1 MGFIMDGLD
10 AEGYDR
16 SYSDRVLL
24 RRISRYFKPYRGRMV
39 LVAGMIVLNSAMDAA
54 LPLLI
59 AIGLDMLTTTEN
71 LQAEIWQRSWW
82 LILAILLAGG
92 LSWTFNFVRQRYTAR
107 TVGSVV
113 LDLRKDAFDAVLA
126 RDMSFYDEYSSGK
139 IVSRVTSDTQD
150 FSNVVTLTLNLISQV
165 LQVTIVVSILVF
177 INVRLAL
184 IALTIAPVVILIALA
199 FRRIARHTT
208 QQARRVIAQV
218 NANIQESITGIA
230 IAKNF
235 RQEQTI
241 YDEFTRVNTHSYRLS
256 WRQGVVFSSIFPI
269 LATVAGIGTA
279 LILYFGGRSVLAG
292 AVSAGAW
299 FLFVES
305 INLFWFPLT
314 GIASFWSQFQLGL
327 SASERVFAL
336 VDAEPRVIQT
346 DKRPVPAL
354 RGEIA
359 FDHVDFRY
367 NDKETVL
374 EDFNLVI
381 PAGQTTALVGHTGAG
396 KSSLGKLVARFYE
409 FQGGRLLIDGRDI
422 RTFDLKEYRRQLGI
436 VPQTPFLFSG
446 TVAENIRY
454 GNPEASDAEVE
465 AVARQVGGG
474 DWIQVL
480 PQGLETP
487 VSEQGRGISMG
498 QRQLVALARVLLQ
511 DPAIVILDEATA
523 SIDPLTEAQIQEGL
537 DVVLRDRTAIVIA
550 HRLSTIRAADRI
562 LVLRKGEIIE
572 EGSHEQLMAQAGHY
586 AELYD
591 TYFRHQ
597 SLAYIEQQA
606 RTSTGMVVD
615 GNGASS
621 TILTGGAE
629 VAS

>member
-10 AEGYDR
+10 AEAYDR
-16 SYSDRVLL
+16 SYSDRELL
-24 RRISRYFKPYRGRMV
+24 GRIYRYFRPYRRQMV
-39 LVAGMIVLNSAMDAA
+39 TVGGMIVLNSAMDAA
-54 LPLLI
+54 LPVLI
-59 AIGLDMLTTTEN
+59 ATGLNILTTADD
-71 LQAEIWQRSWW
+71 LSAELWGRSWW
-82 LILAILLAGG
+82 LILAILLSGA
-92 LSWTFNFVRQRYTAR
+92 LSWSFNFVRQRYTAR

-126 RDMSFYDEYSSGK
+126 RDMSFYDEFSSGK

-150 FSNVVTLTLNLISQV
+150 FSSVVTLTLNLISQV
-165 LQVTIVVSILVF
+165 LQVTIVVAILVF

-184 IALTIAPVVILIALA
+184 IALTIAPVIVLIALG
-199 FRRIARHTT
+199 FRRLARHTT

-218 NANIQESITGIA
+218 NANIQESISGIA

-241 YDEFTRVNTHSYRLS
+241 YEEFERVNALSYRLS
-256 WRQGVVFSSIFPI
+256 WRQGIVFSAIFPV
-269 LATVAGIGTA
+269 LGTVAGIGTA
-279 LILYFGGRSVLAG
+279 LILYFGGVSVLAG

-299 FLFVES
+299 FLFIES

-314 GIASFWSQFQLGL
+314 SIASFWSQFQLGL

-336 VDAEPRVIQT
+336 IDAEARVVQS
-346 DKRPVPAL
+346 DSQPVPAL
-354 RGEIA
+354 KGRIE
-359 FDHVDFRY
+359 FERMNFSY
-367 NDKETVL
+367 NEKETVL
-374 EDFNLVI
+374 RNFSLVI
-381 PAGQTTALVGHTGAG
+381 PAGQTIALVGHTGAG

-409 FQGGRLLIDGRDI
+409 FQGGRLLIDGQDI
-422 RTFDLKEYRRQLGI
+422 RTLDLKEYRRWLGI

-446 TVAENIRY
+446 TVADNIRY
-454 GNPEASDAEVE
+454 GNPAASNAEVE
-465 AVARQVGGG
+465 RVARRVGGG
-474 DWIQVL
+474 DWVSAL

-487 VSEQGRGISMG
+487 ISEQGRGISMG

-511 DPAIVILDEATA
+511 NPAIVILDEATA

-537 DVVLRDRTAIVIA
+537 EEVLRDRTAIIIA

-572 EGSHEQLMAQAGHY
+572 EGDHDGLMGQGGHY
-586 AELYD
+586 AELYN

-597 SLAYIEQQA
+597 SLAYIDANLHADLLKPEVQA
-606 RTSTGMVVD
+606 VEGD
-615 GNGASS
+615 
-621 TILTGGAE
+621 
-629 VAS
+629 